1 MNKKVKYSLITLLTG
16 LTVAFTVLFPDKL
29 LKKEEKS
36 LLGNSHIVDN
46 SKQMSSNNLYTASGS
61 TNQPNSTNAAQNR
74 TTEFDREVAEKVN
87 TLKKYSANN
96 SLAREISSDSMSM
109 REAVALCI
117 NKISMILS
125 KNPTLNLN
133 EFPDAYSVNGELR
146 TIEGKN
152 LNNGKVEF
160 QYWNINFN
168 GKTDK
173 NSTRQG
179 IEMLLDAKT
188 GVILSMSII
197 FENKVDNVDLERIL
211 QSIGDVMNFKG
222 GVLSFN
228 SQKGSQTA
236 IWGGKDSPII
246 IKLIFGQEKDL
257 TFLKMNLD
265 VKSEVT
271 SAAPI
276 EISK

>member
-1 MNKKVKYSLITLLTG
+1 MNKKIKYSLITLLTSF
-16 LTVAFTVLFPDKL
+16 TVVFTVLLPDKM
-29 LKKEEKS
+29 LKREEKS
-36 LLGNSHIVDN
+36 LLGRSHIVDN
-46 SKQMSSNNLYTASGS
+46 SKQMSNNNLNISS
-61 TNQPNSTNAAQNR
+61 DMINRPNSTNASQNG
-74 TTEFDREVAEKVN
+74 TSELDKELAEKVN
-87 TLKKYSANN
+87 LFNKELEHNN
-96 SLAREISSDSMSM
+96 LAREISSDSMSM
-109 REAVALCI
+109 REAVALSI

-125 KNPTLNLN
+125 KNPTLNLE

-152 LNNGKVEF
+152 LNFSKGEF
-160 QYWNINFN
+160 QYWHINFN
-168 GKTDK
+168 GKTDN

-188 GVILSMSII
+188 GAILSMSIL
-197 FENKVDNVDLERIL
+197 FENKVDTVDLERVL
-211 QSIGDVMNFKG
+211 QSIGEAMNFKG
-222 GVLSFN
+222 GVVSLN

-236 IWGGKDSPII
+236 IWESKDSSIL
-246 IKLIFGQEKDL
+246 IKLIYGQERDL
-257 TFLKMNLD
+257 SFLKMNLD